1 MEAFW
6 NGILNA
12 LKEWPVITTL
22 VVFALTVF
30 ARTVFWIFR
39 QAVLFRTELVSKK
52 EQKEFEKEIENN
64 LRNYKEELA
73 EVVLAAAMEVIK
85 EKLKDFDEIKNLASD
100 AKVTEAKLKLL
111 IDDAIEKVNEVRSM
125 SDNLRSLNA
134 KVDRL
139 EYGKDQAG
147 IRRKE

>member
-6 NGILNA
+6 NGILN
-12 LKEWPVITTL
+12 LLYQWPVITTL

-30 ARTVFWIFR
+30 ASTVFWIFR

-52 EQKEFEKEIENN
+52 EQKEFEKEVENN

>member
-1 MEAFW
+1 MEDFW
-6 NGILNA
+6 NGILN
-12 LKEWPVITTL
+12 LLNQWPVITTL

>member
-6 NGILNA
+6 NGILN
-12 LKEWPVITTL
+12 LLNQWPVITTL

-52 EQKEFEKEIENN
+52 EQKEFEKEVENN